1 MSDANIR
8 LNKTPVFLRNGFRP
22 FFLGSAIIAILNTVI
37 WIAYLLGY
45 IEINSIFSPT
55 NWHLHEMIFGFIGAA
70 IAGFLLTAIPNW
82 TGRPPLKG
90 LNLLSLFL
98 LWVLGRIVIFY
109 SEYTGALFA
118 ALADLPFFFIL
129 SLYIFREIYI
139 QGNKKNFP
147 IAMLVFLFGIAN
159 GLMHLETNLNIEPAQ
174 YGYRFS
180 LILISIL
187 VMIIGGRIIP
197 NFTASWLKNNGNKHL
212 PTLMNKF
219 DLFCIFFSIFA
230 LLSWGILPEN
240 KLTGIV
246 IVVSGILNGVRLSRW
261 KFGAIYTNPILV
273 ILQIAYAWLVLGLLL
288 LGWFIIISFEQYDL
302 PIHAITVGGFASM
315 IIAVMTRAS
324 LGHTGRAIRAS
335 KLTISCYIF
344 INLSVIFRLLASLTD
359 VVRNELLFLSAL
371 AWILT
376 FLVFIYQYGRYYFSE
391 RKS

>member
-37 WIAYLLGY
+37 WIAYLLGF

-98 LWVLGRIVIFY
+98 LWVLGRVVIFY

-139 QGNKKNFP
+139 QGNKKNLP

-159 GLMHLETNLNIEPAQ
+159 GLMHLETNLNIEPA
-174 YGYRFS
+174 
-180 LILISIL
+180 
-187 VMIIGGRIIP
+187 
-197 NFTASWLKNNGNKHL
+197 
-212 PTLMNKF
+212 
-219 DLFCIFFSIFA
+219 
-230 LLSWGILPEN
+230 
-240 KLTGIV
+240 
-246 IVVSGILNGVRLSRW
+246 
-261 KFGAIYTNPILV
+261 
-273 ILQIAYAWLVLGLLL
+273 
-288 LGWFIIISFEQYDL
+288 
-302 PIHAITVGGFASM
+302 
-315 IIAVMTRAS
+315 
-324 LGHTGRAIRAS
+324 
-335 KLTISCYIF
+335 
-344 INLSVIFRLLASLTD
+344 
-359 VVRNELLFLSAL
+359 
-371 AWILT
+371 
-376 FLVFIYQYGRYYFSE
+376 
-391 RKS
+391 